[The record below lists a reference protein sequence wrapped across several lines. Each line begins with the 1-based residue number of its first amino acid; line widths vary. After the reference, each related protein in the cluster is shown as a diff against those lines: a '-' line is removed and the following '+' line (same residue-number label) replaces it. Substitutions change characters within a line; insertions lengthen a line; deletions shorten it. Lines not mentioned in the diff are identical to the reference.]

1 MHTCLRTVVW
11 GDGGGVARHQLAK
24 RQALPG
30 SAAAGCTHGTQCEH
44 TGASRANARGAR
56 PNGRSTSS
64 QRSECAVAVTQ
75 NKAEWPQV

>member
-1 MHTCLRTVVW
+1 VSS
-11 GDGGGVARHQLAK
+11 DGGAGGGGGAWVQSRREVAGSAW
-24 RQALPG
+24 
-30 SAAAGCTHGTQCEH
+30 SAAADCTHGTQCEH

-75 NKAEWPQV
+75 NKAEWPQI